1 MKLSIK
7 QCLIIATALGLGF
20 LPARTWTSADGSKT
34 FEGKLKTY
42 DAAGGK
48 VSVTVR
54 NGRTLTFSIDK
65 LSEADRKFLAEEASR
80 LDGTAENKAAMEE
93 FARTDIGKAFTKTQ
107 ILQGDAFAPHEFESV
122 PEYFILYYSASW

>member
-1 MKLSIK
+1 MKLSAK

-34 FEGKLKTY
+34 FEGKLKSY
-42 DAAGGK
+42 DTKAGK
-48 VSVTVR
+48 VSVSVQ
-54 NGRTLTFSIDK
+54 NGRTITFSIDK
-65 LSEADRKFLAEEASR
+65 LSGADQKFLAREAEE

-93 FARTDIGKAFTKTQ
+93 FARTDMGKAFTKMQ
-107 ILQGDAFAPHEFESV
+107 ILEGEVFAPHEFESV